1 MDEVG
6 KKLPTYRPGKKWCI
20 GCQKNTDIIILTL
33 DYYQMPQKRT
43 RVSSI
48 ALQGW
53 VCDLY
58 VRNAQAADRNR
69 RCFLHRVDAET
80 GKHIFRIQRKLPKP
94 FLHPE
99 LSFCP
104 CIKLFCKFHP
114 AEHKPFFL
122 GLCGGTVSSGNRHN
136 KKNQNEF
143 HAFIRS
149 LIFKAQFHPCPN
161 DNFFVRKD
169 MLLKSLFGSCFQME
183 NLIFLV
189 ISLI

>member
-20 GCQKNTDIIILTL
+20 GSQKNADIIILTL
-33 DYYQMPQKRT
+33 DYYQMPRKRT

-69 RCFLHRVDAET
+69 LCFLHRVDAET
-80 GKHIFRIQRKLPKP
+80 GKHNFRIQRKLPKP

-104 CIKLFCKFHP
+104 CIKLFSKFHP

-122 GLCGGTVSSGNRHN
+122 GTVRSGNRHN
-136 KKNQNEF
+136 QRNQNEF
-143 HAFIRS
+143 HAFIRW
-149 LIFKAQFHPCPN
+149 LIFKAQFQPGPN
-161 DNFFVRKD
+161 DN
-169 MLLKSLFGSCFQME
+169 LFEKICC
-183 NLIFLV
+183 
-189 ISLI
+189 